1 MDDVLV
7 NSQDIFS
14 KWLNSHEYHRDEDK
28 RDFIK
33 NLELTFTLT
42 GIRSVF
48 LMLLSEKTKAI
59 NNIAALI
66 NVIISKQNS
75 IYFKIPAEQ

>member
-33 NLELTFTLT
+33 NLELTFPET